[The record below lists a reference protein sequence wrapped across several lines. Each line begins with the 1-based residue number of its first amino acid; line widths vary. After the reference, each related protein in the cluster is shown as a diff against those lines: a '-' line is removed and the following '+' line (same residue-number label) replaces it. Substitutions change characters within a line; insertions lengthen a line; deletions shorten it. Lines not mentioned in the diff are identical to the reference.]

1 MPRRM
6 APNLPGGLIRVSAVN
21 SVLALVG
28 LVGIIYQANA
38 GEVSA
43 LTVFGTLMWVGLGPG
58 LLIKKP
64 ITWRLG
70 RVLIYAYAMGLSLL
84 IVFALLGGAW
94 RKEPLIVL
102 TEVVLV
108 VYLIGI
114 RGYMNSEPMREYY
127 LSRRPGD

>member
-1 MPRRM
+1 M
-6 APNLPGGLIRVSAVN
+6 APHLPGGLLRVAIIN
-21 SVLALVG
+21 GVLALVG
-28 LVGIIYQANA
+28 LVGIAYQANA

-43 LTVFGTLMWVGLGPG
+43 LTVFGTLMWICLGPG

-84 IVFALLGGAW
+84 FVFALLGGAW
-94 RKEPLIVL
+94 RNEPLIVL
-102 TEVVLV
+102 TEVILV